1 MRILDKIEEI
11 GLYLIEQDLPKVTY
25 YEIYQNTQKV
35 CQVKNNFDKVV
46 VEWSKLVSELL
57 TKQKV

>member
-35 CQVKNNFDKVV
+35 CQVKNNFDKAV